1 MGHQLLEV
9 VYLVASQLRQLL
21 VVSGPLLQMHL
32 HLLEHLPQMLLVVAQ
47 VSTNVNNGTAAKQFT
62 PFTEKDS
69 ANMTNVFQNIC
80 CMPEYKN
87 FSFEELRL
95 KDYEQGRRFPPAGA
109 TANAGF
115 GGAAGTNATGGFGFS
130 GAATGASPFGS
141 GTVGAAN
148 PSGSALGLLLDQ
160 LLATS
165 QLGPLHL
172 GCFYNRCI
180 WRYKSEPVTFWFQYS
195 RNFGSGASNT
205 FGGGANSTFG
215 KPATGFGSS
224 GGAFGGNT
232 NTGGAGGG
240 LFGSSGNAFGG
251 QSSSGFGAA
260 NNSSPFGQAQSNNA
274 FGGANNNS
282 PFGQS
287 NTQQQSGV
295 IWKWDW

>member
-1 MGHQLLEV
+1 MRLKITNKEEGSHQQVLLLMPA
-9 VYLVASQLRQLL
+9 LVA
-21 VVSGPLLQMHL
+21 LQAL
-32 HLLEHLPQMLLVVAQ
+32 MLQ
-47 VSTNVNNGTAAKQFT
+47 
-62 PFTEKDS
+62 E
-69 ANMTNVFQNIC
+69 
-80 CMPEYKN
+80 
-87 FSFEELRL
+87 
-95 KDYEQGRRFPPAGA
+95 
-109 TANAGF
+109 
-115 GGAAGTNATGGFGFS
+115 GFGFS
-130 GAATGASPFGS
+130 GAATGASPLEVALLEQQ
-141 GTVGAAN
+141 TLQAQL
-148 PSGSALGLLLDQ
+148 LGLLLDQ
-160 LLATS
+160 LWQQASWDLPFGAASTTGAFGGTNQNQS
-165 QLGPLHL
+165 PFGSNTA
-172 GCFYNRCI
+172 G
-180 WRYKSEPVTFWFQYS
+180 T
-195 RNFGSGASNT
+195 FGSGASNT